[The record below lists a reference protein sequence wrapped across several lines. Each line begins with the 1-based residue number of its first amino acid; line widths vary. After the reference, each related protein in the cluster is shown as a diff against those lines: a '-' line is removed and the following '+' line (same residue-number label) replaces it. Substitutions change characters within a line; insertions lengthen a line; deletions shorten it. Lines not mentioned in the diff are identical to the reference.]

1 MALALATA
9 GCTRPEAAP
18 SIPSSPL
25 PLVLATTA
33 PLTLVTRALAGPCA
47 RVEPLLPPGGDPHE
61 AQARPADLLRLRRAA
76 LLVENGLGLEAEL
89 SLEPLLRSGAAPDL
103 RRVDSSRGIA
113 TLPSGGRS
121 APNPH
126 VWLDPLRARQQAIT
140 IAAALHAA
148 IPACRDGLPARQA
161 RLEAQLRDLD
171 LELRHQLT
179 PVRGRTV
186 LGLHDLGAYFAER
199 YGLRLTSLM
208 PPGGGE
214 HQAPGP
220 GDLQRIGSLARQH
233 QLRGILVEP
242 GASAGLDGIL
252 QDLGLRAL
260 PFDPIETLDPEAPPG
275 LEPYLRRQRANAAAV
290 LASLAPLPAP

>member
-1 MALALATA
+1 M
-9 GCTRPEAAP
+9 
-18 SIPSSPL
+18 
-25 PLVLATTA
+25 LATTA
-33 PLTLVTRALAGPCA
+33 PLTLVTQALAGPCA

-61 AQARPADLLRLRRAA
+61 AQARPADLLRLRRAV

-113 TLPSGGRS
+113 TLPSRGPS
-121 APNPH
+121 VPNPH

-161 RLEAQLRDLD
+161 LLEAQLRDLD
-171 LELRHQLT
+171 LELRHRLT

-252 QDLGLRAL
+252 QDLGLPAL
-260 PFDPIETLDPEAPPG
+260 PFDPIETLDPAAPPG
-275 LEPYLRRQRANAAAV
+275 LEPYLRRQRANVAAV
-290 LASLAPLPAP
+290 LASLASLPAP